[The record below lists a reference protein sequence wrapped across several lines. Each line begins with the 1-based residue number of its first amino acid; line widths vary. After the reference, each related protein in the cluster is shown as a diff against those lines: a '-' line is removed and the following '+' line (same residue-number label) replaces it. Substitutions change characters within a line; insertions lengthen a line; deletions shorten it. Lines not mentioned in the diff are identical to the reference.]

1 MNEASSARQHASD
14 GTTRFWTAA
23 SLLLLLSGISLLTG
37 CAGLS
42 AGNRSNTTQQQ
53 EVGNLS
59 LGSSS
64 LDFGSVAAGS
74 SKTLSVTATNSG
86 SAAVTVNNPTFSN
99 NQFSVTSPAFP
110 ATIAAGQSSTLT
122 LAFTPNAA
130 GTASGTVTFSSS
142 ASNSTI
148 SISLSG
154 IGVAA
159 GQLTANPSNQ
169 AFGNV
174 TAGTQQTGSET
185 VTNTGGTSITISKA
199 AITGTGFSLSG
210 INTPVTLDAGES
222 TPFTITFAPQSA
234 GAASGKVTLTSDAP
248 NPTLSISLSGTG
260 VAAGQLTANPS
271 SKAFGNVTVGNQLSA
286 SETVT
291 NSGGTS
297 VTISKAAVSG
307 TGFSIN
313 GISAPVT
320 LTAGQSASFTM
331 TFTPQSAA
339 AASGTVTLSSNAS
352 NPTLR
357 ISLSGTGVNAG
368 QLTANPPSQNFGSVT
383 SGTQQTVSET
393 VTNTGGTS
401 VTISEANI
409 TGTGFTMSGLSTP
422 KTLTAGQSTTFNL
435 TFGPQTTGSASGM
448 VTLTS
453 NAPNPTLQISLS
465 GTGTTAGQLTANP
478 PSQNFGNVTSGTQ
491 QTVSETV
498 TNTGGTSVTI
508 SQANITGT
516 GFTMSGLSTPKTLTA
531 GQSTTFNLTF
541 GPQTTGS
548 ASGMVTLTSNAP
560 NPTVQISLSGTGA
573 AVQAGQLSVTP
584 TTLALG
590 SVVVGDSGSASGS
603 LSATGASVTVTAAT
617 SNNSAFTVSG
627 LSLPVT
633 IPAGKSVPFTITFS
647 PQAAGSANAKL
658 TITSDAQS
666 PTLTETLTGTGTA
679 APTHS
684 VNLSWTASTS
694 SDVAG
699 YNVYRALY
707 SGSSCGAMSKIN
719 SVLDTTTVYT
729 DSTVANSTAY
739 CYATTAV
746 DSSSQESSYSNI
758 VSNIAIP

>member
-435 TFGPQTTGSASGM
+435 TFAPQATGSASGM

-560 NPTVQISLSGTGA
+560 NPTIQISLSGTGA

-666 PTLTETLTGTGTA
+666 PTLTETLTGTGTT

>member
-1 MNEASSARQHASD
+1 
-14 GTTRFWTAA
+14 
-23 SLLLLLSGISLLTG
+23 
-37 CAGLS
+37 
-42 AGNRSNTTQQQ
+42 
-53 EVGNLS
+53 

-435 TFGPQTTGSASGM
+435 TFAPQATGSASGM

-560 NPTVQISLSGTGA
+560 NPTIQISLSGTGA